1 MLGEIMSKRVAVA
14 LWIVAGAATIF
25 LGMFLVN
32 NHRLSGEEVQVRRG
46 EIILRIAANGRVEG
60 ATEEIRVSSKIPG
73 RIKTITVDEGD
84 RVTRGQILVVLD
96 NEDYRARVETE
107 RALLEK
113 AEAHLKLLRS
123 GARREE
129 IEQARAAVDEARAI
143 FEAARRDYERLLQ
156 LFHRGVISRDH
167 LDRAERE
174 MRTARAR
181 QEGAEQR
188 LQQVLT
194 WFRPEEIAAAEAEVR
209 LARARL
215 AEAEANYQNT
225 FLRAPITGIVTK
237 KFMKAGESIRFETVG
252 LPILSLVDTSALR
265 VRAEIDETDVAK
277 VAVGQRAYITAD
289 AYREEVFTGRV
300 VHVAPSLGRK
310 TLFSDEPSEK
320 RDTEILEVLIELDP
334 PARPLKIGLRVE
346 VTIEVLRKEN
356 VLVIPARAVIRKN
369 GRTFV
374 LKRTPTGWRE
384 HAVRLGESD
393 GVNTEVLDGLTE
405 GDIVRRFP

>member
-181 QEGAEQR
+181 QQAAEQR

>member
-1 MLGEIMSKRVAVA
+1 MLRELMSKRMTAT
-14 LWIVAGAATIF
+14 LWIVMGAATIF
-25 LGMFLVN
+25 LGMFLAN
-32 NHRLSGEEVQVRRG
+32 NHRLSSEEGLVRRG

-73 RIKTITVDEGD
+73 RIQTITVDEGD
-84 RVTRGQILVVLD
+84 RVTKGQILVILD

-143 FEAARRDYERLLQ
+143 AETARRDYERLSQ
-156 LFHRGVISRDH
+156 LFHRGVIARDE

-174 MRTARAR
+174 LRTAIAR
-181 QEGAEQR
+181 QQIAEQR
-188 LQQVLT
+188 YQQVLS
-194 WFRPEEIAAAEAEVR
+194 WFRPEEIAAAEADVR

-225 FLRAPITGIVTK
+225 FLRSPISGIVTK
-237 KFMKAGESIRFETVG
+237 RFMKPGESIRFETVG

-277 VAVGQRAYITAD
+277 VAVGQRAYIRAD

-300 VHVAPSLGRK
+300 VHIAPSLGRK
-310 TLFSDEPSEK
+310 TLFSDEPAEK
-320 RDTEILEVLIELDP
+320 RDTEILEVLIDLDP
-334 PARPLKIGLRVE
+334 SARPLKIGLRVE

-356 VLVIPARAVIRKN
+356 VLVVPARAVIHKD
-369 GRTFV
+369 GRAFV
-374 LKRTPTGWRE
+374 LKRTPKGWRE
-384 HAVRLGESD
+384 HPVRVGATD

-405 GDIVRRFP
+405 GDIVRRLP

>member
-237 KFMKAGESIRFETVG
+237 KFLKAGESIRFETVG

-405 GDIVRRFP
+405 GDIVHRFP